1 MQINESKLL
10 ETNQKVKAL
19 KDELANEISGMG
31 SVIDPLIV
39 ALVAKGHI
47 LLEGMPGLAKTL
59 LAKSLANCI
68 DVKFSRVQFTPDLLP
83 ADLTGTNIFNP
94 KSTSFEIRKGPIF
107 TNILLADEINR
118 APAKVQSA
126 LLQCMEERQVTIA
139 ESTFDL
145 QSPFFVIATQNPI
158 DQDGTYP
165 LPEAQLDRFLFK
177 VHVGYPSEAEEQ
189 NILNLHGNVFSKSNK
204 SQKVFKSIDLS
215 KISEL
220 ADEIFIDPKLQQFI
234 IKLIRNTRPES
245 LQNSEIKQFI
255 KHGASPRASLALLR
269 VSKINALFEG
279 RDFVIPEDILKYFTH
294 IVNHRIQLSLEAITE
309 DVSVDSLIKRV
320 LSITEVP

>member
-1 MQINESKLL
+1 MPISEQALND
-10 ETNQKVKAL
+10 TNQKIKSL
-19 KDELANEISGMG
+19 KEELSQEISGMG
-31 SVIDPLIV
+31 SVIEPMLV

-59 LAKSLANCI
+59 LAKSLSNCI
-68 DVKFSRVQFTPDLLP
+68 DVQFSRVQFTPDLLP

-94 KSTSFEIRKGPIF
+94 KSTSFEIKKGPIF

-145 QSPFFVIATQNPI
+145 EPPFFVLATQNPI

-177 VHVGYPSEAEEQ
+177 ILVGYPTEDEEL
-189 NILNLHGNVFSKSNK
+189 NILNMHGDLQTRAKRNP
-204 SQKVFKSIDLS
+204 KVLKARELS
-215 KISEL
+215 KLSET
-220 ADEIFIDPKLQQFI
+220 ADEVFIDPKLKEYI
-234 IKLIRNTRPES
+234 VKLIRNTRPES
-245 LQNSEIKQFI
+245 LQALDIKSYIQ
-255 KHGASPRASLALLR
+255 HGASPRATLALLK

-279 RDFVIPEDILKYFTH
+279 RDFVIPEDIIKYFH
-294 IVNHRIQLSLEAITE
+294 QIVNHRIHLSLDAITE
-309 DVSVDSLIKRV
+309 DVTVDAIIKRV
-320 LSITEVP
+320 LSNTEVP

>member
-1 MQINESKLL
+1 MSISEDILK
-10 ETNQKVKAL
+10 ETNQKVKNL
-19 KDELANEISGMG
+19 KEELSQEISGMA
-31 SVIDPLIV
+31 SVIDPMLV

-94 KSTSFEIRKGPIF
+94 KSVTFEIKKGPIF

-139 ESTFDL
+139 ETTFDL
-145 QSPFFVIATQNPI
+145 DPPFFVIATQNPI

-177 VHVGYPSEAEEQ
+177 IEVNYPNEEEEL
-189 NILNLHGNVFSKSNK
+189 NILAMHGNLQSKQKKN
-204 SQKVFKSIDLS
+204 QKVLKPKDLA
-215 KISEL
+215 KLSET
-220 ADEIFIDPKLQQFI
+220 ADAIFIDPKLQQFVV
-234 IKLIRNTRPES
+234 KLIRNTRPES
-245 LQNSEIKQFI
+245 LKAEDIKPYI
-255 KHGASPRASLALLR
+255 KHGASPRASLALLK

-279 RDFVIPEDILKYFTH
+279 RDFVIPEDILKYFSQ
-294 IVNHRIQLSLEAITE
+294 IVNHRIHLSLEAITE
-309 DVSVDSLIKRV
+309 DVSVESLIKRV
-320 LSITEVP
+320 LATTEVP

>member
-1 MQINESKLL
+1 MQINESVLND
-10 ETNQKVKAL
+10 TNQLIKSL
-19 KDELANEISGMG
+19 KEELSQEISGMS
-31 SVIDPLIV
+31 SVIGPMIV
-39 ALVAKGHI
+39 ALIAKGHI

-94 KSTSFEIRKGPIF
+94 KSISFEIKKGPIF

-126 LLQCMEERQVTIA
+126 LLQCMEEKQVTIA
-139 ESTFDL
+139 ETTFDL
-145 QSPFFVIATQNPI
+145 EPPFFVIATQNPI

-177 VHVGYPSEAEEQ
+177 VIVNYPNEDEEF
-189 NILNLHGNVFSKSNK
+189 NILNMHGALQSKPKKNK
-204 SQKVFKSIDLS
+204 KVIKPKDLL
-215 KISEL
+215 KLSET
-220 ADEIFIDPKLQQFI
+220 ADEVFIDQKLQKYV

-245 LQNSEIKQFI
+245 LTSEDIKLYI
-255 KHGASPRASLALLR
+255 KHGASPRASLALLK
-269 VSKINALFEG
+269 VAKINALIEG
-279 RDFVIPEDILKYFTH
+279 RDFVIPEDIIKYFPE
-294 IVNHRIQLSLEAITE
+294 IVTHRIHLSLDAITE
-309 DVSVDSLIKRV
+309 DVSVNSIIKRV
-320 LSITEVP
+320 LANTEVP